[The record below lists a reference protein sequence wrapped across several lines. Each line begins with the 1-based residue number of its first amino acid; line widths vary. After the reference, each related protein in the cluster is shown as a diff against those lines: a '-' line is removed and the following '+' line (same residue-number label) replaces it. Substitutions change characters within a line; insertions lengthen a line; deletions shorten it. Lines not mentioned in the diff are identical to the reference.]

1 MFVIFLSGVLFYL
14 LSHRYFWK
22 VDAIAKEQ
30 GPGFEMVSHRGVS
43 VNAPENTI
51 EAFLDA
57 VEKGFRW
64 IELDVVATKDRA
76 LVCSHNFDLERET
89 DCYGYIHH
97 KTLKD
102 VKNAFTGVTLGYTGG
117 FRIPS
122 LVEVLRSVPIDVGL
136 NIEIKYSSLFD
147 FSGARALCRLKKS
160 FENRTIIVSSFNPI
174 ILLYIKLFF
183 GCAHI
188 GFLIESKKYLWVTN
202 WIHPTFLHPRG
213 DIIDSEILILCKER
227 NMGILAWT
235 INNRCAIKWCFNN
248 NVIGVI
254 TDRERSVL

>member
-1 MFVIFLSGVLFYL
+1 MLVVFLSGAFLYL
-14 LSHRYFWK
+14 LSYRYFWK
-22 VDAIAKEQ
+22 VDSKERKQ
-30 GPGFEMVSHRGVS
+30 GPGFEMISHRGVT
-43 VNAPENTI
+43 VDAPENTI

-57 VEKGFRW
+57 VDRGFRW
-64 IELDVVATKDRA
+64 IELDVLTTKDRA

-89 DCYGYIHH
+89 DSHGYIHH
-97 KTLKD
+97 KKLTE
-102 VKNAFTGVTLGYTGG
+102 VKNAFTGVSKEYNGG

-122 LVEVLRSVPIDVGL
+122 LVEVLKIIPINIGL

-147 FSGARALCRLKKS
+147 LTGARALCRLKKS
-160 FENRTIIVSSFNPI
+160 LKNRTIIISSFNPI

-183 GCAHI
+183 GRAHT
-188 GFLIESKKYLWVTN
+188 GFLIESKKYFWVTN

-213 DIIDSEILILCKER
+213 DIIDSEILTFCKER

-248 NVIGVI
+248 SVIGVI
-254 TDRERSVL
+254 TDRVRSVL

>member
-1 MFVIFLSGVLFYL
+1 MLIVFLSGAFLYF
-14 LSHRYFWK
+14 LSYRYFWK
-22 VDAIAKEQ
+22 VDSKRRDQ
-30 GPGFEMVSHRGVS
+30 GPGYEMVSHRGATI
-43 VNAPENTI
+43 NAPENTI

-57 VEKGFRW
+57 VDRGFRW
-64 IELDVVATKDRA
+64 IELDVLTTKDRA

-89 DCYGYIHH
+89 DSYGYIHH
-97 KTLKD
+97 KSLKD
-102 VKNAFTGVTLGYTGG
+102 VQNVFTGVNKGYKGG

-122 LVEVLRSVPIDVGL
+122 LIEVVGVVPIDVGL

-147 FSGARALCRLKKS
+147 FTAARALCRLKKS
-160 FENRTIIVSSFNPI
+160 FKDRKLIVSSFNPV

-183 GCAHI
+183 GRAQT

-213 DIIDSEILILCKER
+213 DIIDLEILTLCKER
-227 NMGILAWT
+227 NLGILAWT
-235 INNRCAIKWCFNN
+235 LNNRSAIKWCFNN
-248 NVIGVI
+248 SVMGVI

>member
-1 MFVIFLSGVLFYL
+1 MFVVFLSGAFLFL

-22 VDAIAKEQ
+22 VDSIAKEQ
-30 GPGFEMVSHRGVS
+30 GPGFEMVSHRGATVD
-43 VNAPENTI
+43 APENTI
-51 EAFLDA
+51 EAFLGA
-57 VEKGFRW
+57 VDRGFRW
-64 IELDVVATKDRA
+64 LELDVLPTRDRA

-89 DCYGYIHH
+89 DSYGYIHH
-97 KTLKD
+97 KNLKD
-102 VKNAFTGVTLGYTGG
+102 IKNAFTGVNKGYRGG
-117 FRIPS
+117 FRIPT
-122 LVEVLRSVPIDVGL
+122 LIEVVGRVPIDIGL

-147 FSGARALCRLKKS
+147 FTGARALCRLKKS
-160 FENRTIIVSSFNPI
+160 LKNRRIIVSSFNPV
-174 ILLYIKLFF
+174 ILLYIKFFF
-183 GCAHI
+183 GRAQI

-213 DIIDSEILILCKER
+213 DIIDSEILTLCKER

-235 INNRCAIKWCFNN
+235 VNNRCAIKWCFNN

>member
-1 MFVIFLSGVLFYL
+1 MFVVFLSGAFLYL

-22 VDAIAKEQ
+22 VDPIAKEQ
-30 GPGFEMVSHRGVS
+30 GPGFEMVSHRGVTTH
-43 VNAPENTI
+43 APENTI
-51 EAFLDA
+51 ESFIDA
-57 VEKGFRW
+57 VNRGFRW
-64 IELDVVATKDRA
+64 IELDVLTTKDRA

-89 DCYGYIHH
+89 DMHGYIHH
-97 KTLKD
+97 KKLTD
-102 VKNAFTGVTLGYTGG
+102 VKNAFTGVAKGYSGG

-122 LVEVLRSVPIDVGL
+122 LVEVVKSIPLNIGL

-147 FSGARALCRLKKS
+147 FTGARALCRLKKS
-160 FENRTIIVSSFNPI
+160 FENRMIIVSSFNPI
-174 ILLYIKLFF
+174 ILLYIKFFF
-183 GCAHI
+183 GHAQI

-213 DIIDSEILILCKER
+213 DIIDSEILTLCKER

-235 INNRCAIKWCFNN
+235 VNNRCAIKWCFNN

>member
-1 MFVIFLSGVLFYL
+1 MLVVFLCGAFLYL
-14 LSHRYFWK
+14 ISHRYFWK
-22 VDAIAKEQ
+22 VDPIAKEQ
-30 GPGFEMVSHRGVS
+30 GPGFEMVSHRGVT
-43 VNAPENTI
+43 VEAPENTI
-51 EAFLDA
+51 EAFVAA
-57 VEKGFRW
+57 VNRGFRW
-64 IELDVVATKDRA
+64 IELDVLTTKDRA

-89 DCYGYIHH
+89 DSHGYIHH
-97 KTLKD
+97 KKLTD
-102 VKNAFTGVTLGYTGG
+102 VKNAFTGVTKGYSGG
-117 FRIPS
+117 YRIPS
-122 LVEVLRSVPIDVGL
+122 LVEVVKSIPINVGL

-147 FSGARALCRLKKS
+147 FTSARALCRLKKS
-160 FENRTIIVSSFNPI
+160 FINRTIIVSSFNPI

-183 GCAHI
+183 GHAHT
-188 GFLIESKKYLWVTN
+188 GFLIESKKFLWVTN

-254 TDRERSVL
+254 TDRERSAL

>member
-1 MFVIFLSGVLFYL
+1 MLVVFLSGAFLYL

-22 VDAIAKEQ
+22 VDPTAKEQ
-30 GPGFEMVSHRGVS
+30 GPGFEMVSHRGATIS
-43 VNAPENTI
+43 APENTI

-57 VEKGFRW
+57 VDRGFRW
-64 IELDVVATKDRA
+64 LELDVLTTRDRA

-89 DCYGYIHH
+89 DLCGYIHH
-97 KTLKD
+97 KKLKE
-102 VKNAFTGVTLGYTGG
+102 VKDAFTGVNKGYRGG

-122 LVEVLRSVPIDVGL
+122 LIEVVEKVPINIGL

-147 FSGARALCRLKKS
+147 LTAARALCGLKKS
-160 FENRTIIVSSFNPI
+160 LENRTIIVSSFNPI
-174 ILLYIKLFF
+174 VLLYIKLFF
-183 GCAHI
+183 GRAPI

-202 WIHPTFLHPRG
+202 WIHPTFLHARG
-213 DIIDSEILILCKER
+213 DIIDSEILTLCKER

-235 INNRCAIKWCFNN
+235 VNNRCAIKWCFNN
-248 NVIGVI
+248 SVIGVI

>member
-1 MFVIFLSGVLFYL
+1 MFVVFLSGAFLFL

-22 VDAIAKEQ
+22 VDPIAKEQ
-30 GPGFEMVSHRGVS
+30 GPGFEMVSHRGATVD
-43 VNAPENTI
+43 APENTI
-51 EAFLDA
+51 EAFLGA
-57 VEKGFRW
+57 VDRGFRW
-64 IELDVVATKDRA
+64 LELDVLPTRDRA

-89 DCYGYIHH
+89 DSYGYIHH
-97 KTLKD
+97 KNLKD
-102 VKNAFTGVTLGYTGG
+102 VKNAFTGVNKGYRGG

-122 LVEVLRSVPIDVGL
+122 LIEVVGRVPIDVGL

-147 FSGARALCRLKKS
+147 FTAARALCRLKKS
-160 FENRTIIVSSFNPI
+160 FKDRKLIVSSFNPV

-183 GCAHI
+183 GRAQT

-213 DIIDSEILILCKER
+213 DIIDLEILTLCKER
-227 NMGILAWT
+227 NLGILAWT
-235 INNRCAIKWCFNN
+235 LNNRSAIKWCFNN
-248 NVIGVI
+248 SVMGVI